1 MGWEIKSSKSTISTD
16 YGEKKPGEKIKLEAA
31 SITCSNKNHPWLSSV
46 FLSTSDDDINGFS
59 FRHQFGRGFDPF
71 VFKFSFVFRIT
82 EGCDAAEGLQQ
93 FKETLTNHG
102 YNFKDHVHRQTNCLR
117 LYVPQDASSEALLTL
132 LNDELAL
139 SEACIDAFRTQLIRP
154 NRAAVYENIV
164 SCYERDTGSLA
175 VVPAKNEV
183 NNNAFNTLKQKDCE
197 KGKAKDENNQ
207 DDTASAGTSGSL
219 DTIAALLS
227 QAEYDDHQGIST
239 EFFQEL
245 IHRDQIENA
254 FVLARKFIPIDPLEV
269 AESLTIHSTVL
280 AKTTERQALIAEGL
294 QWCDYADD
302 CKKDAS
308 FVRGMLMK
316 KLVCDDSVKVS
327 SLREVTADANGL
339 AQLAEVIL
347 NYRAELDIAKE
358 SNVKLQRQNQQLR
371 DQASARALAQNK
383 APKPALEAPSCTNQK
398 STLEP

>member
-1 MGWEIKSSKSTISTD
+1 MGWEIKSSPATINTN
-16 YGEKKPGEKIKLEAA
+16 YGEKKPGEKTKLEAA
-31 SITCSNKNHPWLSSV
+31 GITCSKENHPWLSSV
-46 FLSTSDDDINGFS
+46 FLSTSDDDMNGFS
-59 FRHQFGRGFDPF
+59 FRHQFGRRFEPF

-93 FKETLTNHG
+93 FKETLTSHG
-102 YNFKDHVHRQTNCLR
+102 YNFQAYVHRQTNWLR

-139 SEACIDAFRTQLIRP
+139 SEACTDAFRTQLIRP
-154 NRAAVYENIV
+154 NRTAVYQNIV
-164 SCYERDTGSLA
+164 SCYEQDT
-175 VVPAKNEV
+175 
-183 NNNAFNTLKQKDCE
+183 
-197 KGKAKDENNQ
+197 
-207 DDTASAGTSGSL
+207 GSL

-245 IHRDQIENA
+245 IRLEQIENA

-269 AESLTIHSTVL
+269 AESLTVYSTVL
-280 AKTTERQALIAEGL
+280 AKTTERKALIALIAEGL

-302 CKKDAS
+302 CKKDAR
-308 FVRGMLMK
+308 FVRCMLIK
-316 KLVCDDSVKVS
+316 KLVCDDSVKVD

-347 NYRAELDIAKE
+347 DCRAELDIAKE

-371 DQASARALAQNK
+371 DQASARALAQDK
-383 APKPALEAPSCTNQK
+383 APKPALEAPSCENQK